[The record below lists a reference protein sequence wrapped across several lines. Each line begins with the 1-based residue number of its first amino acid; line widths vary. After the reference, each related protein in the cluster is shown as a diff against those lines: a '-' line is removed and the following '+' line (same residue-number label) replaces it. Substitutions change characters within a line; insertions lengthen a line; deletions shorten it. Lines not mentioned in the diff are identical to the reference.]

1 MTVATITI
9 AATTMTAVT
18 TVGVA
23 TETMIA
29 GTIVGV
35 AVTIATTA
43 EPGDIGRTPPRLNLL
58 RGAAFA
64 FPEGRTWAEL

>member
-43 EPGDIGRTPPRLNLL
+43 EPGDIGRIRS
-58 RGAAFA
+58 G
-64 FPEGRTWAEL
+64 